1 MNRSSFPSHANAEII
16 EASYQAWLKD
26 PNSVDPTWRAFF
38 QGFTLG
44 TNGPS
49 PVAALSAAA
58 AEESQS
64 HATAPIID
72 SPRQSRVHHLIST
85 YRSIG
90 HFEAHLDPLGD
101 PPPIHPKLTLASFGL
116 SDDDLD
122 TSYDIG
128 TYLGGG
134 QMKLRDILI
143 ALRTTYCDRIGVE
156 YTHIQDGTRR
166 RWLQERV
173 ETCGLRPAYDAE
185 TRQRFLRTLVQ
196 AEQFERFLHRTFV
209 GAKRFSVEGGETVM
223 NALEQLLHRAPGL
236 RITDLVL
243 GMAHRGRLNVLVNLC
258 GKKAEHLFRAFNENH
273 IPDTTHG
280 DGDVKYHLGYEGER
294 TVDGKAVAITL
305 AYNPSHLEAVN
316 PVVLGRARARV
327 DLQDKATR
335 AQTLPVLIHG
345 DAAFAGQGVVMETL
359 NLAGLKGYAVG
370 GTIHLVTNN
379 QVGFT
384 TNPDEGRTGRHCTE
398 IAKFTEAPILHAN
411 GDDPDAVVLATEIAL
426 EYRQQFGADAV
437 VDIVCY
443 RRYGHNETDEP
454 LFTQPVLYKNIAAH
468 PSVTE
473 LYASRL
479 TQAGSTPDGALALL
493 RTEFDVL
500 LESAQNRALEA
511 LKVEIAERQ
520 KNPFG
525 VRPFNSPYEHVVP
538 TAVSAELLGKVA
550 PHLWQTP
557 PDFAPNPKIKRLLDT
572 KAEAFKSGANFDW
585 SLGEG
590 LAFASLL
597 AEGHPIRLSGQDVER
612 GTFSHRHAVLHDPS
626 NDAEYCPLSS
636 LGGARIELVN
646 SSLSEYAV
654 LGFDYGYSLEAP
666 DSLVIWEAQFGDFA
680 NGAQIVIDQFIA
692 SAESKWNQTSGLV
705 MLLPHGYE
713 GQGPEHS
720 SARLERFLQLCA
732 ENNMQIVQ
740 PTTPAQLF
748 HALRRQV
755 KAEHRKPLVV
765 LTPKSLLRLKACVSE
780 LKDFTGGRFET
791 ILADPKPAPKTERLI
806 LCSGKVFYELDTERT
821 NRKDTT
827 TTIAR
832 IEQFYPFDA
841 ESLKKLHQ
849 QYGSPAK
856 VVWVQDEPQNMGG
869 WSFISPLIENV
880 LKLKPIY
887 AGRDSAASPAVGALS
902 VHKLEQADLIR
913 QAFTA

>member
-1 MNRSSFPSHANAEII
+1 MKHLSVATRWNADLVAVNHERW
-16 EASYQAWLKD
+16 SQD
-26 PNSVDPTWRAFF
+26 PLSVDADWRAFF
-38 QGFTLG
+38 EGFELG
-44 TNGPS
+44 LSLPPKPS
-49 PVAALSAAA
+49 KSGAAPAGNVDAVAQFKVLAAIEA
-58 AEESQS
+58 Y
-64 HATAPIID
+64 
-72 SPRQSRVHHLIST
+72 RMLGHLQARINPL
-85 YRSIG
+85 
-90 HFEAHLDPLGD
+90 FDPQ
-101 PPPIHPKLTLASFGL
+101 AYFGL
-116 SDDDLD
+116 TDKALGLD
-122 TSYDIG
+122 GFAPERIFHTGDF
-128 TYLGGG
+128 LGGK
-134 QMKLRDILI
+134 MLSLAEILTKLR
-143 ALRTTYCDRIGVE
+143 ATYCGPIGIE

-196 AEQFERFLHRTFV
+196 TEQFERFLHRTFV

-520 KNPFG
+520 KKTFG

-680 NGAQIVIDQFIA
+680 NGAQVVIDQFIA

-732 ENNMQIVQ
+732 ENNLQVIQ
-740 PTTPAQLF
+740 PSTPAQLF

-755 KAEHRKPLVV
+755 KSEFRKPLVV
-765 LTPKSLLRLKACVSE
+765 MTPKSLLRHKSCVSKATD
-780 LKDFTGGRFET
+780 LTSGGFHA
-791 ILADPKPAPKTERLI
+791 ILADATPAAKTERLI
-806 LCSGKVFYELDTERT
+806 LCSGKVFYELEAERA

-827 TTIAR
+827 TSIVR

-841 ESLKKLHQ
+841 ATLSQLHD
-849 QYGSPAK
+849 QYGEPKK
-856 VVWVQDEPQNMGG
+856 VVWVQDEPRNMGG
-869 WSFISPLIENV
+869 WSFVAPLIAQT
-880 LKLKPIY
+880 LDLHPAY
-887 AGRDSAASPAVGALS
+887 AGRDAGASPAVGSFA
-902 VHKLEQADLIR
+902 VHKIEQADLIR
-913 QAFTA
+913 QAFEV